1 MPTPRRM
8 FIGLQA
14 LKKLR
19 CGSQW
24 MRLVVSYGKA
34 SVALDSN
41 YYACP
46 KEATPRGGFL
56 QFSDIYLEVNLIR
69 FWDS

>member
-1 MPTPRRM
+1 
-8 FIGLQA
+8 

-19 CGSQW
+19 CDSQW

-46 KEATPRGGFL
+46 SRSYTTRG
-56 QFSDIYLEVNLIR
+56 FSAIFRHL
-69 FWDS
+69 FGGKFDSILG